1 MGNWNHRDFPA
12 ALSRAQRRIEQWRTR
27 RRPRTRIPE
36 ELWREAAQLACAH
49 GINRTAR
56 ALRLDY
62 YALKKRAA
70 ATARSGERAAEFVEI
85 LPGGLSAP
93 RPECMIELEDV
104 SGAKMRIHLQGG
116 DLPDVAALARGF
128 REGRS

>member
-1 MGNWNHRDFPA
+1 MSDLQPDFPA
-12 ALSRAQRRIEQWRTR
+12 ALSRAQREIEQWRR
-27 RRPRTRIPE
+27 QHRPRARIPE
-36 ELWREAAQLACAH
+36 ELWREAAELAGVH

-62 YALKKRAA
+62 YSLKKRAA
-70 ATARSGERAAEFVEI
+70 AAAGPDERAPQFVEI
-85 LPGGLSAP
+85 LPGGLPAS
-93 RPECMIELEDV
+93 RPECTIEVEDA

-116 DLPDVAALARGF
+116 DFPDVAALARAF